1 MKTIPAIFVFSLA
14 ILLIACGK
22 DKFETKPRLEIK
34 DYSTKE
40 LFPGET
46 LRIRLNYFDK
56 EGDLNGGLAYA
67 IRQRLNV
74 LPLGLGDN
82 DKVDTFPNPN
92 NPTALPDFPPKDN
105 GELTFQLD
113 WASLIESAPS
123 NDPNV
128 IKNDTVI
135 FRFVVTDRAGN
146 TSDTINTD
154 RIVLHN

>member
-1 MKTIPAIFVFSLA
+1 MRTLPAIFVLSLV
-14 ILLIACGK
+14 ILLIACDK
-22 DKFETKPRLEIK
+22 DKFETKPKLEIK
-34 DYSTKE
+34 DYNTKE
-40 LFPGET
+40 LYQGQD
-46 LRIRLNYFDK
+46 LRIRINYYDK
-56 EGDLNGGLAYA
+56 EGDLDGGLAYA

-82 DKVDTFPNPN
+82 DKVDTFPNTS
-92 NPTALPDFPPKDN
+92 NPTALPDFPPQDK

-128 IKNDTVI
+128 TKNDTVI

-154 RIVLHN
+154 RIVLYN